1 MTRDHRE
8 EDGDKRVK
16 LQRFLVMKAYNLRKR
31 KQTLAQ
37 QFQALAQVDTRDN
50 HAVLLLPLDAL
61 CTYLSIPPFR
71 RALLLQVLSLPSD
84 ASAVQLDVFLRFLQ
98 TAAVQGAR
106 EEQALRRADL
116 DSSLSLPVP
125 PPPAAAGSD
134 ALVVFAPS
142 LLSMRH
148 AHPPPAPGLWKK
160 REITIQERIT
170 EYTKIDEQGQAQH
183 LVEKEKHQ
191 TEVIHM
197 ESLDGEFAHREITH
211 FEQLEQLNGEV
222 VHHDTGREE
231 FVHLKSQHDEV
242 SRFESSIPAHM
253 GANARPEE
261 CEQAPPSPT
270 IKRDPSAMPM
280 DVDMD
285 ATAAATAAATGF
297 AGLQSPK
304 RGGLEPQQP
313 EEDEYDADEQS

>member
-1 MTRDHRE
+1 MAAPAPSASAADARH
-8 EDGDKRVK
+8 VK
-16 LQRFLVMKAYNLRKR
+16 LQRFLVMKAYNLRKG
-31 KQTLAQ
+31 KQSLAQ
-37 QFQALAQVDTRDN
+37 QFQPLQQLDAASQR
-50 HAVLLLPLDAL
+50 AVLPLDAL
-61 CTYLSIPPFR
+61 CAYLSVPPFR
-71 RALLLQVLSLPSD
+71 RVLLLQVLALPSD
-84 ASAVQLDVFLRFLQ
+84 ARAVDLEVFLRFLQ

-106 EEQALRRADL
+106 EEQALRAADPE
-116 DSSLSLPVP
+116 LPLP
-125 PPPAAAGSD
+125 PPPSPSPREAS

-142 LLSMRH
+142 LLSMRF

-170 EYTKIDEQGQAQH
+170 EYTKIDEHGQAQH

-222 VHHDTGREE
+222 VHHDQGREE

-253 GANARPEE
+253 GGAGRPEE

-270 IKRDPSAMPM
+270 IKRDPSSMP
-280 DVDMD
+280 DD
-285 ATAAATAAATGF
+285 AASGL

-304 RGGLEPQQP
+304 RGGLEPQDDADGEQPP
-313 EEDEYDADEQS
+313 EEAEYQGEYYMPQNN